1 MPTEELFAQSPPFP
15 DNVPIAD
22 IPVISYKGLQSNASD
37 ESQKLFNA
45 CREHGFFMLNLR
57 DSEEGEALLKDAETI
72 FKISNATFGL
82 GQDELMKYVCN
93 PPRDLRG
100 KTETDRDLRYK
111 QPGTLKT
118 ENGKFD
124 AIEVYT
130 LNQDD
135 ALGFEPNPHTNPPPL
150 VENKASL
157 QSFFHH
163 AHSSICTVFSHLDTH
178 LGLSPGTL
186 SSTCPLHKRS
196 ATALRMLLTRPQ
208 PTINHRIAFAGHTDV
223 GLITMLFNIIG
234 GLQILPAGAENKN
247 ENWQYIKPRP
257 GCALINLAD
266 TLMERTGGVLCS
278 ALHRVIT
285 PPGEQGGCERRSL
298 AYLVRCEDEGSMRRL
313 EGRGVP
319 RLGEGEEDQ
328 ERSVKEWAEWRVGQ
342 IMNGEVK
349 PQTMGGKHLVGRVF
363 RV

>member
-1 MPTEELFAQSPPFP
+1 VSKQAKHTF
-15 DNVPIAD
+15 
-22 IPVISYKGLQSNASD
+22 ISHKN
-37 ESQKLFNA
+37 
-45 CREHGFFMLNLR
+45 
-57 DSEEGEALLKDAETI
+57 AET
-72 FKISNATFGL
+72 
-82 GQDELMKYVCN
+82 
-93 PPRDLRG
+93 DL
-100 KTETDRDLRYK
+100 ELRYK

-135 ALGFEPNPHTNPPPL
+135 ALGFEPNPHTDPPPF
-150 VENKASL
+150 VENKTSL
-157 QSFFHH
+157 QSFFHR

-178 LGLSPGTL
+178 LGLPPGTL
-186 SSTCPLHKRS
+186 ASTCPLDKRS

-208 PTINHRIAFAGHTDV
+208 PIIDHRVAFAGHTDV

-234 GLQILPAGAENKN
+234 GLQVLPAGVENKN

-278 ALHRVIT
+278 ALHRVVT
-285 PPGEQGGCERRSL
+285 PPGEQGNHVRRSL
-298 AYLVRCEDEGSMRRL
+298 AYLVRCENEGSMKRL
-313 EGRGVP
+313 EGSGVP
-319 RLGEGEEDQ
+319 PLEEGENDQ
-328 ERSVKEWAEWRVGQ
+328 LMSVKEWAEWRVRQ

-349 PQTMGGKHLVGRVF
+349 PQTMGGKSFAGKNVSGVGA
-363 RV
+363 